1 MSVKASEGQVNMRN
15 RLMFIAATVAGS
27 STGLAQP
34 NTESVRIP
42 GTTVEFTMVQTP
54 ADGGGTLW
62 VLDTEVTWDLYDVY
76 VYQLDTPEEDE
87 IPADAVSRPS
97 KPYVPPDRGF
107 GHDGYPAMGMTLKA
121 AREYCA
127 WLSMKTGDTYRLPT
141 RAEWQHF
148 ALAGSEAPYSFDEAA
163 SPENELVDHGWT
175 SENSNYTTHPV
186 GEKQPNAFG
195 LRDVHGNLAE
205 WVETG
210 EDESARPR
218 PKPMAIGGSWRQAA
232 AEATAES
239 TQRQASNWNASDP
252 QIPKS
257 KWWLADCSWVG
268 FRFVR
273 EPRDGEPAEPQPKA
287 RETRPPA
294 TPSDP

>member
-1 MSVKASEGQVNMRN
+1 MSNQDNEGQVNMLN

-27 STGLAQP
+27 TTGFAQGD
-34 NTESVRIP
+34 TETVRIP
-42 GTTVEFTMVQTP
+42 GTTVSFNMIETP
-54 ADGGGTLW
+54 AEGGGTLW
-62 VLDTEVTWDLYDVY
+62 VLDTEVTWDLYDVF

-87 IPADAVSRPS
+87 IPTDAVSRPS

-127 WLSMKTGDTYRLPT
+127 WLSMKTGDSYRLPT
-141 RAEWQHF
+141 VAEWQHF
-148 ALAGSEAPYSFDEAA
+148 ALAGSAPPYSFDEKAT
-163 SPENELVDHGWT
+163 PDNELVDHAWT
-175 SENSNYTTHPV
+175 TENSNYTTHPV

-195 LRDVHGNLAE
+195 LFDMHGNLAE
-205 WVETG
+205 WAETG
-210 EDESARPR
+210 EDPDARPR
-218 PKPMAIGGSWRQAA
+218 PKATAFGGSWRQPADEAA
-232 AEATAES
+232 VDS
-239 TQRQASNWNASDP
+239 FDKQASNWNASDP

-257 KWWLADCSWVG
+257 QWWLADCSWVG

-273 EPRDGEPAEPQPKA
+273 EPSADEPQTQAP
-287 RETRPPA
+287 ETRPPA